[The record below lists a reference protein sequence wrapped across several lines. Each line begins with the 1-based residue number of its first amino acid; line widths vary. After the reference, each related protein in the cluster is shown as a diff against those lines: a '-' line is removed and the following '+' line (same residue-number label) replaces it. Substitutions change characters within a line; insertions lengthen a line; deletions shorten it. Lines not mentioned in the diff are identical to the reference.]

1 MFFSSEINNNYF
13 SVQVFRAGV
22 LQHESQH
29 GLHGFAAAPAAVTRR
44 RRRHA
49 DEEISLG
56 STTTTPIRNT
66 RAATSQ
72 MRSTPTT
79 EQARYIASSPVH
91 VATTSSAVVQASNTT
106 SDDECQ
112 VCYQHISSANQRH
125 CAGFRQ
131 MLCGSCAQEI
141 IIRHSTDNFECPFCR
156 ANFVN
161 DVIDLFGED

>member
-1 MFFSSEINNNYF
+1 M
-13 SVQVFRAGV
+13 QVFRAGV

-29 GLHGFAAAPAAVTRR
+29 GLHGFAAVPAAVTRR

-79 EQARYIASSPVH
+79 EQAQYIASSPVH
-91 VATTSSAVVQASNTT
+91 VNTTSSATNDAECGVCFQAKPI
-106 SDDECQ
+106 SD
-112 VCYQHISSANQRH
+112 QRR
-125 CAGFRQ
+125 CAACHQ
-131 MLCGSCAQEI
+131 MICIICAQEI
-141 IIRHSTDNFECPFCR
+141 ASRASTDNFSCPFCR
-156 ANFVN
+156 GHFVN
-161 DVIDLFGED
+161 DIIDLFGEE